1 MTRNFLGTRLF
12 GRRCSEQVA
21 PASTA
26 ERWGNAQA
34 FVQAAIIA
42 LAMGGMVFL
51 VLVILIAPDQTYR
64 MLSSL
69 GLVVLAIASWL
80 MVREGRVQSAINLL
94 GVGFWLTITA
104 TAIYH
109 GGVNTPVVYAYP
121 LVIFIAGW
129 LMSVRA
135 ALCFVMLSSLAV
147 GVFAWAQSS
156 AILPVPPST
165 HPALHASVQIA
176 VCLLTAGLI
185 VSLVRFHARQLAELN
200 RVRDDLAERSIS
212 LEARGAELQRAQ
224 AVAKIGSWIYSFADD
239 TLRFSVEACR
249 IFNLPLGTTFSHDG
263 YLASVHREDRDRVE
277 AQWRGALQGAVFDSE
292 HRIVQGGKSRWVR
305 LKAET

>member
-135 ALCFVMLSSLAV
+135 ALCFAMLSSLAV

-156 AILPVPPST
+156 AILPVP
-165 HPALHASVQIA
+165 
-176 VCLLTAGLI
+176 
-185 VSLVRFHARQLAELN
+185 
-200 RVRDDLAERSIS
+200 
-212 LEARGAELQRAQ
+212 
-224 AVAKIGSWIYSFADD
+224 
-239 TLRFSVEACR
+239 
-249 IFNLPLGTTFSHDG
+249 
-263 YLASVHREDRDRVE
+263 
-277 AQWRGALQGAVFDSE
+277 
-292 HRIVQGGKSRWVR
+292 
-305 LKAET
+305 

>member
-1 MTRNFLGTRLF
+1 M
-12 GRRCSEQVA
+12 
-21 PASTA
+21 
-26 ERWGNAQA
+26 
-34 FVQAAIIA
+34 QAAIIA

-135 ALCFVMLSSLAV
+135 ALCFAMLS
-147 GVFAWAQSS
+147 
-156 AILPVPPST
+156 
-165 HPALHASVQIA
+165 
-176 VCLLTAGLI
+176 
-185 VSLVRFHARQLAELN
+185 
-200 RVRDDLAERSIS
+200 
-212 LEARGAELQRAQ
+212 
-224 AVAKIGSWIYSFADD
+224 
-239 TLRFSVEACR
+239 
-249 IFNLPLGTTFSHDG
+249 
-263 YLASVHREDRDRVE
+263 
-277 AQWRGALQGAVFDSE
+277 
-292 HRIVQGGKSRWVR
+292 
-305 LKAET
+305 

>member
-1 MTRNFLGTRLF
+1 M
-12 GRRCSEQVA
+12 A

-135 ALCFVMLSSLAV
+135 ALCFAMLSSLAV

-212 LEARGAELQRAQ
+212 LEARGAELQRAT
-224 AVAKIGSWIYSFADD
+224 AI
-239 TLRFSVEACR
+239 
-249 IFNLPLGTTFSHDG
+249 
-263 YLASVHREDRDRVE
+263 
-277 AQWRGALQGAVFDSE
+277 
-292 HRIVQGGKSRWVR
+292 
-305 LKAET
+305 

>member
-1 MTRNFLGTRLF
+1 M
-12 GRRCSEQVA
+12 A

-109 GGVNTPVVYAYP
+109 GGVNTPVVY
-121 LVIFIAGW
+121 V
-129 LMSVRA
+129 S
-135 ALCFVMLSSLAV
+135 
-147 GVFAWAQSS
+147 
-156 AILPVPPST
+156 
-165 HPALHASVQIA
+165 HP
-176 VCLLTAGLI
+176 G
-185 VSLVRFHARQLAELN
+185 
-200 RVRDDLAERSIS
+200 RS
-212 LEARGAELQRAQ
+212 
-224 AVAKIGSWIYSFADD
+224 
-239 TLRFSVEACR
+239 
-249 IFNLPLGTTFSHDG
+249 
-263 YLASVHREDRDRVE
+263 
-277 AQWRGALQGAVFDSE
+277 
-292 HRIVQGGKSRWVR
+292 
-305 LKAET
+305 